1 MKVNNHKAVRIWIY
15 DGVVAV
21 LCPKVQECCIMKVN
35 NHKAVRIWT
44 YDGKVADLCHK
55 VQE

>member
-1 MKVNNHKAVRIWIY
+1 MKVNNH
-15 DGVVAV
+15 
-21 LCPKVQECCIMKVN
+21 KVN

-44 YDGKVADLCHK
+44 YDDKVAVLCPK